1 MPSHKGRLVVLS
13 LLRRE
18 GQWICL
24 WDREGW
30 DVVLALLT
38 TENQSNRTKLLL
50 CSCASRCSFGA
61 GSFKRPRT
69 GLATTGGNGEIEKQ

>member
-38 TENQSNRTKLLL
+38 TENQSNSFVLAPPDV
-50 CSCASRCSFGA
+50 ASE
-61 GSFKRPRT
+61 
-69 GLATTGGNGEIEKQ
+69 LAPLRGPERGWL